1 MADASPILVVGS
13 VAYDSVETPFGK
25 AENVL
30 GGSAIYFATS
40 ASFFAPVRVVGVVG
54 EDYPADALSFLE
66 GRPVDLSGLVRTK
79 GRTFRWA
86 GRYGYDLNE
95 AKTLDTQLN
104 VFADFK
110 PDLPEA
116 FRDSPYVF
124 LGNIDP
130 DLQAD
135 VLGQVRSPRLV
146 AADTMNF
153 WISGKLD
160 PLRRVLGKVDLLLI
174 NEAEARQ
181 LAGEPN
187 LVKAARAIRALGP
200 RMLVV
205 KRGEYGALMF
215 HEDGVFAAPAYPLEA
230 VFDPTGAGDT
240 FAGGVV
246 GFLARAGRLDEATL
260 RQAIVAGGVLA
271 SFNVEAFSLDRLK
284 TLKPGD
290 ITARYEAFQHLCRF
304 DGLV

>member
-1 MADASPILVVGS
+1 MSSTSPILVVGS

-25 AENVL
+25 ADEVL
-30 GGSAIYFATS
+30 GGSAIYFS
-40 ASFFAPVRVVGVVG
+40 ASASYFAPVRVVGVVG
-54 EDYPADALSFLE
+54 DDFPADALTFLE
-66 GRPVDLSGLVRTK
+66 GRPVDLSGIARK
-79 GRTFRWA
+79 PGRTFRWT
-86 GRYGYDLNE
+86 GRYGFDLNE
-95 AKTLDTQLN
+95 ARTLDTQLN

-116 FRDSPYVF
+116 FKDSPCVF

-130 DLQAD
+130 ELQAD
-135 VLGQVRSPRLV
+135 VLAQVRSPWLV

-160 PLRRVLGKVDLLLI
+160 ALKRVLARVDLLLV

-181 LAGEPN
+181 LAGEAN

-200 RMLVV
+200 KILIV

-215 HEDGVFAAPAYPLEA
+215 NGEGVFAAPGYLLEA

-246 GFLARAGRLDEATL
+246 GFVARAGRLDEPTL
-260 RQAIVAGGVLA
+260 RQAIVAGGVMA

-284 TLKPGD
+284 TLAPAD
-290 ITARYEAFQHLCRF
+290 ISARYEAFRKLCAF
-304 DGLV
+304 DGLG

>member
-1 MADASPILVVGS
+1 MSILVVGS

-25 AENVL
+25 ADQVL
-30 GGSAIYFATS
+30 GGSATYFSAA
-40 ASFFAPVRVVGVVG
+40 ASFFAPVRLVAVVG
-54 EDYPADALSFLE
+54 EDFPPDALAFLRT
-66 GRPVDLSGLVRTK
+66 RPVDLAGLMRRP

-86 GRYGYDLNE
+86 GRYGYDLNDAE
-95 AKTLDTQLN
+95 TLDTQLN
-104 VFADFK
+104 VFADFH

-116 FRDSPYVF
+116 YRDSEYVF

-130 DLQAD
+130 DLQRE
-135 VLGQVRSPRLV
+135 VLRQIRGPRLV

-153 WISGKLD
+153 WISGKPD
-160 PLRRVLGKVDLLLI
+160 ALRATLKKVDLLLI

-187 LVKAARAIRALGP
+187 LVKAARAIRAMGP
-200 RMLVV
+200 SILIV

-215 HEDGVFAAPAYPLEA
+215 NGAGVFAAPAYPLEA

-246 GFLARAGRLDEATL
+246 GFLARAGRWDEATL
-260 RQAIVAGGVLA
+260 RQAIIAGCVLA
-271 SFNVEAFSLDRLK
+271 SYNVEAFSLDRLK
-284 TLKPGD
+284 TLTDKE
-290 ITARYEAFQHLCRF
+290 IASRYEAFRKLAAF
-304 DGLV
+304 DSLDT

>member
-1 MADASPILVVGS
+1 MTDPSPILVVGS
-13 VAYDSVETPFGK
+13 VAYDSIETPFGK
-25 AENVL
+25 ADQVL
-30 GGSAIYFATS
+30 GGSATYFSTS
-40 ASFFAPVRVVGVVG
+40 ASYFAPVRLVAVVG
-54 EDYPADALSFLE
+54 EDFPLDALGFLA
-66 GRPVDLSGLVRTK
+66 GRPVDLSGLVRARGK
-79 GRTFRWA
+79 TFRWA

-110 PDLPEA
+110 PDLPDA

-130 DLQAD
+130 ELQSE
-135 VLGQVRSPRLV
+135 VLRQVRSPRLV

-153 WISGKLD
+153 WISGKPEALEK
-160 PLRRVLGKVDLLLI
+160 VLAKVDLLLI

-187 LVKAARAIRALGP
+187 LVKAARAIRGLGP
-200 RMLVV
+200 KTLIV

-215 HEDGVFAAPAYPLEA
+215 SGDAVFAAPGYPLEM
-230 VFDPTGAGDT
+230 VFDPTGAGDS
-240 FAGGVV
+240 FAGGVM
-246 GFLARAGRLDEATL
+246 GWLARAGRLDEPTL

-271 SFNVEAFSLDRLK
+271 SFDVEAFSLDRLK
-284 TLKPGD
+284 ALTPGD
-290 ITARYEAFQHLCRF
+290 ITARYQAFQQLCRF
-304 DGLV
+304 DGI